1 MKGIKKFGMQSK
13 QFQLPIFNPG
23 KRINYKNQICTV
35 DHVRIKGFYI
45 KIKFKE
51 LTEEVDSKEL
61 DCEPTVFM
69 LK

>member
-1 MKGIKKFGMQSK
+1 MQRK

-23 KRINYKNQICTV
+23 KQIEHQGQVYTV
-35 DHVRIKGFYI
+35 DHVRIHGHTI

-51 LTEEVDSKEL
+51 LAEEVDSKYVSC
-61 DCEPTVFM
+61 DPTTFV